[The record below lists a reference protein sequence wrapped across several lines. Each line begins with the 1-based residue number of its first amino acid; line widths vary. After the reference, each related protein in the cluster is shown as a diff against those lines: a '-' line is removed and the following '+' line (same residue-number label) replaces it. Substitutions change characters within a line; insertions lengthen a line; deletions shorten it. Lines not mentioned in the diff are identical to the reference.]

1 MNRINSTAFSTV
13 FRPALFATQ
22 ALLCAIFCLDAQAQ
36 TPEPPQNELMVRYQQ
51 DLAECEAQQATQD
64 LAACRLEARN
74 ALAEAKRNLLSD
86 TTANLFEKNQLK
98 RCRVFKGDD
107 REACEARV
115 RGDGSSIGSVQSGG
129 VLREVTRPVPP
140 APATPPTL
148 IVPQVPQQVPP
159 AK

>member
-1 MNRINSTAFSTV
+1 MNRMNSTSLSTV
-13 FRPALFATQ
+13 FRPALFTAQ
-22 ALLCAIFCLDAQAQ
+22 ALLCASFCLHVQAQ
-36 TPEPPQNELMVRYQQ
+36 TPEQPQNELMVRYQQ

-86 TTANLFEKNQLK
+86 TTANLFEKNQFK
-98 RCRVFKGDD
+98 RCRVFKGED

-115 RGDGSSIGSVQSGG
+115 RGDGSSTGSVQSGG
-129 VLREVTRPVPP
+129 ILREVTRPVPP
-140 APATPPTL
+140 EPATAPAL
-148 IVPQVPQQVPP
+148 IVPRVPP

>member
-1 MNRINSTAFSTV
+1 MKHAHRYVYWAAQT
-13 FRPALFATQ
+13 
-22 ALLCAIFCLDAQAQ
+22 LLCASLSFGAYAQ
-36 TPEPPQNELMVRYQQ
+36 TEAAPHNELYVRYQQ

-74 ALAEAKRNLLSD
+74 ALADAKRNLLSD

-115 RGDGSSIGSVQSGG
+115 RGDGISTGSVQSGG
-129 VLREVTRPVPP
+129 ILREVVRPVPP
-140 APATPPTL
+140 EPATSPAL
-148 IVPQVPQQVPP
+148 VVPRVPP

>member
-1 MNRINSTAFSTV
+1 MNRTDTTV
-13 FRPALFATQ
+13 FRPVLLAAQ
-22 ALLCAIFCLDAQAQ
+22 ALLCASFCLHAQAQ
-36 TPEPPQNELMVRYQQ
+36 TPAQPQDELTARYQQ

-74 ALAEAKRNLLSD
+74 ALAEAKRHLLSD

-115 RGDGSSIGSVQSGG
+115 RGDGSSTGSVQSGG

-140 APATPPTL
+140 APATPPAL